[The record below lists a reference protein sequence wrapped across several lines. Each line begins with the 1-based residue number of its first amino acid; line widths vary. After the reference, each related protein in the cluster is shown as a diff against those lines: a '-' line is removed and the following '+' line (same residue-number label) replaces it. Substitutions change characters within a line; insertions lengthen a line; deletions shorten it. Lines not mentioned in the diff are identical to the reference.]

1 MIVALFHGV
10 RRVDEMSHRKL
21 GFAYN
26 DPQMCRSAPHDSPHF
41 HTAPKVSA
49 NI

>member
-26 DPQMCRSAPHDSPHF
+26 DPQMCRSAQQSSKHRG
-41 HTAPKVSA
+41 
-49 NI
+49 